1 MSYLIAIDDGHGSQ
15 TSGKRTPNI
24 AGIGVIKENTF
35 NSAVANLLNI
45 ELKRCGFR
53 TLLVAPT
60 DYDTP
65 LGTRTA
71 LANRNKAN
79 AYVSIHY
86 NAGGGEGVET
96 YHYPGSTNGK
106 KLATLVHKY
115 VREGTKQKDRGV
127 KSANFQVLRETRMP
141 ACLVEYGFMDDP
153 SRTEAKRMIDPKF
166 QLECAIETAKGIC
179 EYFGV
184 KYIAA
189 DQELTNPAAPAS
201 MYDMSIA
208 KNYDLVGLRSSTHPE
223 ELAKVLT
230 EMMKANANFILAI
243 KRDADIEVL
252 QKTINNYL
260 SKIKK

>member
-1 MSYLIAIDDGHGSQ
+1 MSYLIAIDDGHGQS

-24 AGIGVIKENTF
+24 AGVGVIKENTF
-35 NSAVANLLNI
+35 NRAVANLLNI

-53 TLLVAPT
+53 TLLVAPS

-96 YHYPGSTNGK
+96 YHYPGSVNGK

-115 VREGTKQKDRGV
+115 VKGGTVQKDRGV
-127 KSANFQVLRETRMP
+127 KSANFQVLRETTMP

-153 SRTEAKRMIDPKF
+153 SKTEAKRMIDVAF
-166 QLECAIETAKGIC
+166 QKECAVETAKGIC

-184 KYIAA
+184 KYVPEKPINPGDPPPFYDCVIDGA
-189 DQELTNPAAPAS
+189 DRATFSARNIDE
-201 MYDMSIA
+201 I
-208 KNYDLVGLRSSTHPE
+208 V
-223 ELAKVLT
+223 AKVRALL
-230 EMMKANANFILAI
+230 EKKVNKIELN
-243 KRDADIEVL
+243 KR
-252 QKTINNYL
+252 T
-260 SKIKK
+260 